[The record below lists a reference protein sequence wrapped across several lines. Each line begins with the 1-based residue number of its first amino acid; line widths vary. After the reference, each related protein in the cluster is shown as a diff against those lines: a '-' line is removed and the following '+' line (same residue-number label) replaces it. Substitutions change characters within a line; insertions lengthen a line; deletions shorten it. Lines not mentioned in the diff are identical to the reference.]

1 MRSADRVVLP
11 GVGAYADCK
20 RGLEAVPGL
29 RDALETRVRRD
40 GVPFLGICVGMQLMG
55 KSGHEFEVTKGSAGS
70 MAKCARSRLPIHA
83 QDSAHGMEYAFAR
96 A

>member
-1 MRSADRVVLP
+1 MAPATALGCESVREGERGKRRQRAHRREFEARRCRRADRVVLP

-55 KSGHEFEVTKGSAGS
+55 RAGMS
-70 MAKCARSRLPIHA
+70 SK
-83 QDSAHGMEYAFAR
+83 
-96 A
+96 